1 MSNNPMLNIA
11 KDFDRISEAPLKRFE
26 GLLLGRFATKT
37 GAREHS
43 SAASGRFATKPHSS
57 ARHLPFPMP
66 LRTTLVCMW
75 RCNTCVR
82 VTFWGTKTKSLAC
95 GP

>member
-26 GLLLGRFATKT
+26 GLLLGRFTTKT

-43 SAASGRFATKPHSS
+43 RAASGRSATKTHSS

-66 LRTTLVCMW
+66 LRTTLVSSFQLVITSWMPE
-75 RCNTCVR
+75 T
-82 VTFWGTKTKSLAC
+82 
-95 GP
+95 